1 MSIKPDIIRRLE
13 AVRPRL
19 AIRAGLISTIRAF
32 FSANGFLELNT
43 PVVIKA
49 PAPEEYIEAP
59 PGGGGFLRSSP
70 ELEMKCMLAAG
81 YEKIFQI
88 GACFR
93 QGEYGRK
100 HRPEFTMLEWYEC
113 GAGYMDLARFTENML
128 CSVAHTLCGGS
139 SLQFNGHNVN
149 LTGAWEYLSVGDAFN
164 KYAGTDMYEALKN
177 DSFDELMVLEIEP
190 RLGLDRPV
198 FLFDY
203 PAERAALARLKPDN
217 ENVAERWELYVGG
230 LELANAFSELT
241 CREEQRRRFA
251 ASRTWRAA
259 EGYAEYPQNDD
270 FFAALDYGIPESSGC
285 ALGIDR
291 LAMVFCDADDISEV
305 TFPVDQT

>member
-1 MSIKPDIIRRLE
+1 VSIKPDIIRQLE
-13 AVRPRL
+13 AARPRL
-19 AIRAGLISTIRAF
+19 TIRAGLISAIRAF

-100 HRPEFTMLEWYEC
+100 HRPEFTMLEWYES
-113 GAGYMDLARFTENML
+113 GAGYMDLARFAENML
-128 CSVAHTLCGGS
+128 CSVAQTLHGDAN
-139 SLQFNGHNVN
+139 LQFNGHSVE
-149 LTGAWEYLSVGDAFN
+149 LTGGWEYLSVGDAFN
-164 KYAGTDMYEALKN
+164 KYAGIDMYSALQN

-203 PAERAALARLKPDN
+203 PAERAALSRLKPCN
-217 ENVAERWELYVGG
+217 KRVAERWELYIGG
-230 LELANAFSELT
+230 LELANAFSELIDP
-241 CREEQRRRFA
+241 EEQRRRFA
-251 ASRTWRAA
+251 ASRAWRAA
-259 EGYAEYPQNDD
+259 EGYAEYPESND
-270 FFAALDYGIPESSGC
+270 FFAALDHGIPESSGC

-291 LAMVFCDADDISEV
+291 LAMVFCDANDISEV
-305 TFPVDQT
+305 TFPIDQA

>member
-1 MSIKPDIIRRLE
+1 MSIKPDIIRQLE
-13 AVRPRL
+13 VARPRL
-19 AIRAGLISTIRAF
+19 TIRAGLISAIRAF

-113 GAGYMDLARFTENML
+113 GADYMDLAHFTENML
-128 CSVAHTLCGGS
+128 CSVAQTLLGGA
-139 SLQFNGHNVN
+139 SLQFNGYSVN
-149 LTGAWEYLSVGDAFN
+149 LTGGWEYLSVSEAFR
-164 KYAGTDMYEALKN
+164 KYAGTDMHEALSN

-190 RLGLDRPV
+190 RLGIEKPV
-198 FLFDY
+198 FLMDY
-203 PAERAALARLKPDN
+203 PAERAALSRLKPGN
-217 ENVAERWELYVGG
+217 EKVAERWELYIGG

-241 CREEQRRRFA
+241 DPGEQRRRFA
-251 ASRTWRAA
+251 ASRAWRAA
-259 EGYAEYPQNDD
+259 EGYAEYPPNDD
-270 FFAALDYGIPESSGC
+270 FFAALDSG
-285 ALGIDR
+285 
-291 LAMVFCDADDISEV
+291 V
-305 TFPVDQT
+305 T